1 MGAIDKQRAI
11 ALKESGLTNKEVA
24 QELGCSEGWCR
35 KYLKGI
41 KRKDIEPEDFKAL
54 QEKGKQPECITTGE
68 VYSKLLTTGNTQQ
81 DKKQKKLALR
91 RTKDK
96 LKEDKEV
103 IIRQAW
109 IHPERARFSFNNMI
123 AYINDLNDRLDE
135 YVMMH
140 LAECGFTKDQIKGE
154 HLYNSTLAF
163 MVKNS
168 QYGNLIGAFQQG
180 VFESIESSLDTIEE
194 RNEQLEHYLEFKAL
208 EGIIESSLPY

>member
-1 MGAIDKQRAI
+1 MIDKQRAI

-41 KRKDIEPEDFKAL
+41 KRKDIEPEDFEAL
-54 QEKGKQPECITTGE
+54 QEKGRSPACVTTSE
-68 VYSKLLTTGNTQQ
+68 VYSKLLVKGNSQQ

-109 IHPERARFSFNNMI
+109 IHPERARFSYNNMI

-135 YVMMH
+135 YIRMH
-140 LAECGFTKDQIKGE
+140 LAECGFTKEQIKDE
-154 HLYNSTLAF
+154 NLYNSTLSF

-168 QYGNLIGAFQQG
+168 QYGNLVGAYQQG
-180 VFESIESSLDTIEE
+180 VFESIQNSLDSIEE
-194 RNEQLEHYLEFKAL
+194 RNTQSEYELASKTLKGLE
-208 EGIIESSLPY
+208 ESILPY

>member
-1 MGAIDKQRAI
+1 MIDKQRAI

-41 KRKDIEPEDFKAL
+41 KRKDIEPEDFKEL
-54 QEKGKQPECITTGE
+54 QQKGKSPKCITTGE

-81 DKKQKKLALR
+81 DRKQKKLALR

-109 IHPERARFSFNNMI
+109 IHPERARFSYNNMLY
-123 AYINDLNDRLDE
+123 YINDLNDKLDE
-135 YVMMH
+135 FVRMH
-140 LAECGFTKDQIKGE
+140 LAECGFTKEQIKDE
-154 HLYNSTLAF
+154 HLYNSTLHF

-168 QYGNLIGAFQQG
+168 QYGNLIGSYQQG
-180 VFESIESSLDTIEE
+180 VFESIESSLDAIEE
-194 RNEQLEHYLEFKAL
+194 RNEQSEFTITAKVL
-208 EGIIESSLPY
+208 EGILESSLPY

>member
-1 MGAIDKQRAI
+1 MIDKQRAI

-24 QELGCSEGWCR
+24 QALGCSEAWCR
-35 KYLKGI
+35 KYLKGV

-54 QEKGKQPECITTGE
+54 QEKGKRPECITTGE
-68 VYSKLLTTGNTQQ
+68 VYSKLLINGNTQQ
-81 DKKQKKLALR
+81 DKKQRKLALR

-109 IHPERARFSFNNMI
+109 IHPERARFSFNNMLY
-123 AYINDLNDRLDE
+123 YINDLNDRLDE
-135 YVMMH
+135 YVRMH
-140 LAECGFTKDQIKGE
+140 LAECGFTKEQIRDE

-168 QYGNLIGAFQQG
+168 QYGNLVGAFQQG
-180 VFESIESSLDTIEE
+180 VFESIQNSLDSIEE
-194 RNEQLEHYLEFKAL
+194 RNTQTEYELASKTL
-208 EGIIESSLPY
+208 EGLEESSLPY

>member
-1 MGAIDKQRAI
+1 MIDKQRAI
-11 ALKESGLTNKEVA
+11 ALKEAGKTNKEVA
-24 QELGCSEGWCR
+24 EILGCSEGWCR

-41 KRKDIEPEDFKAL
+41 KRKDIEPEDFKEL
-54 QEKGKQPECITTGE
+54 QQKGKSPKCITTGE

-109 IHPERARFSFNNMI
+109 IHPERARFSYNNMLY
-123 AYINDLNDRLDE
+123 YINDLNDKLDE
-135 YVMMH
+135 FVRMH
-140 LAECGFTKDQIKGE
+140 LAECGFTKEQIKDE
-154 HLYNSTLAF
+154 HLYNSTLHF

-168 QYGNLIGAFQQG
+168 QYGNLIGSYQQG
-180 VFESIESSLDTIEE
+180 VFESIESSLDAIEE
-194 RNEQLEHYLEFKAL
+194 RNEQSEFTITAKVL
-208 EGIIESSLPY
+208 EGILESSLPY

>member
-1 MGAIDKQRAI
+1 MIDKQRAI
-11 ALKESGLTNKEVA
+11 ALKEAGLTNKEVA

-41 KRKDIEPEDFKAL
+41 KRKDIEPEDFEKL
-54 QEKGKQPECITTGE
+54 QEKGRSPACVTTSE
-68 VYSKLLTTGNTQQ
+68 VYSKLLVKGNSQQ

-109 IHPERARFSFNNMI
+109 IHPERARFSYNNMI

-135 YVMMH
+135 YVRMH
-140 LAECGFTKDQIKGE
+140 LAECGFTKEQIKDE
-154 HLYNSTLAF
+154 NLYNSTLSF

-168 QYGNLIGAFQQG
+168 QYGNLVGAYQQG
-180 VFESIESSLDTIEE
+180 VFESIQNSLDSIEE
-194 RNEQLEHYLEFKAL
+194 RNTQSEYELASKTL
-208 EGIIESSLPY
+208 EGLEESILPY